1 MTMIAHIHKL
11 VLTYIL
17 NLLYLNLH
25 MLSNE
30 VCYFVAIIEYQCTR
44 NFITR

>member
-1 MTMIAHIHKL
+1 MIMIAHIHKL

-17 NLLYLNLH
+17 NPCFNLH